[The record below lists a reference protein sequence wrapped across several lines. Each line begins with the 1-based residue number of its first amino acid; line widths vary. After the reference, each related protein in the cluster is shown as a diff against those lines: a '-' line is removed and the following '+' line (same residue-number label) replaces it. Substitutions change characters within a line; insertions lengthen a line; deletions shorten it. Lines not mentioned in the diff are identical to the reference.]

1 MTLPEQKQM
10 LERFTEKMK
19 ETILSKGDDYAGQ
32 ADRLQNFKLAGNIA
46 GDDAKK
52 NCLHAISTKVARLS
66 QLLNSGAEPKN
77 ESVEDSLL
85 DLANY
90 SFLMVC
96 ILAEADKTK
105 VKGFTGAPD
114 NVYYNPNTQAP
125 WDIDNVTKPTHCI
138 CSHS

>member
-1 MTLPEQKQM
+1 MTLQEQKQM
-10 LERFTEKMK
+10 LEIFTEKMK
-19 ETILSKGDDYAGQ
+19 ETVLKKGDDYAGQ
-32 ADRLQNFKLAGNIA
+32 ADRLKNFKLAGNIA
-46 GDDAKK
+46 GDNATK

-66 QLLNSGAEPKN
+66 QLLNSGSKPKN

-96 ILAEADKTK
+96 ILSE
-105 VKGFTGAPD
+105 
-114 NVYYNPNTQAP
+114 YNQEKIDYDPNTQAP
-125 WDIDNVTKPTHCI
+125 WDIDNVLIGAVGTKPNHCI